1 MSRAFFSWY
10 TRFEIRSFAL
20 LLPTLLRLDFAYIN
34 GIENIDY
41 VIFQAC
47 LNNFVRNFESLKN
60 PQLFNLPV
68 FW

>member
-41 VIFQAC
+41 VIF
-47 LNNFVRNFESLKN
+47 
-60 PQLFNLPV
+60 
-68 FW
+68 